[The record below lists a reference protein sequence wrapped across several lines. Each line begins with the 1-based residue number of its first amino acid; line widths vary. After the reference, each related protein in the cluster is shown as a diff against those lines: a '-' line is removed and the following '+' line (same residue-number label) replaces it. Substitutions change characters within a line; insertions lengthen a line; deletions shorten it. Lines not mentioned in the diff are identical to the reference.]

1 MEKLVTAFRRF
12 ASDEAKNNSPLYEY
26 WCERIITNEQ
36 LLNLIMHIPET
47 QPKPNLFFGSVQ
59 YLSAQKGTQLKR
71 IFENPNEVNLEESF
85 QLLLGFCTQHS
96 DELLH
101 LFQTKYVQT
110 NEVQRASYLYPIFSE
125 IAEEAKLPLSLLEI
139 GTSAGLLLNLDG
151 YRYEIEQEPPIS
163 FGNEN
168 SPLTIIAKNYGT
180 PITSVKSL
188 NISHRIGID
197 LNIIDLQDSDEFLWL
212 KSLIWPEQIIRRENL
227 EKARAIH
234 RQYSKFLLTGDF
246 RKLLPPLFDNHVL
259 KSSQI
264 IIFHTHVANQFSVT
278 LKSELLSL
286 LQQLSHIQSIYHI
299 YNNMED
305 KDLHVDF
312 INAGITKNVKILENT
327 DGHGKF
333 FRWNQPLK

>member
-1 MEKLVTAFRRF
+1 M
-12 ASDEAKNNSPLYEY
+12 
-26 WCERIITNEQ
+26 TNEQ

-59 YLSAQKGTQLKR
+59 YLSAQKETPLKR
-71 IFENPNEVNLEESF
+71 VFENPYKVNLAESF
-85 QLLLGFCTQHS
+85 QLLISFCTQHS
-96 DELLH
+96 DELLQ
-101 LFQTKYVQT
+101 LFQTKSVQT

-125 IAEEAKLPLSLLEI
+125 IAEEAKLPLSLFEI

-168 SPLTIIAKNYGT
+168 SPLTLFAKNYGT

-188 NISHRIGID
+188 NILHRIGID

-212 KSLIWPEQIIRRENL
+212 NSLIWPEQIIRKENL
-227 EKARAIH
+227 EKAIAIH
-234 RQYSKFLLTGDF
+234 RQYSKLLLTGDF
-246 RKLLPPLFDNHVL
+246 RNLIPPLFETHGL
-259 KSSQI
+259 KNSQI
-264 IIFHTHVANQFSVT
+264 IIFHTHVANQFPAT
-278 LKSELLSL
+278 LKSELLAL

-299 YNNMED
+299 YNNMYD

-312 INAGITKNVKILENT
+312 IDGGITKNVKILENT

-333 FRWNQPLK
+333 FRWN

>member
-1 MEKLVTAFRRF
+1 MEQLVAVFRRF
-12 ASDEAKNNSPLYEY
+12 AKQEAKNNSPLYEY

-36 LLNLIMHIPET
+36 LLHLIMHIPET

-59 YLSAQKGTQLKR
+59 YLSAQKETPLKR
-71 IFENPNEVNLEESF
+71 IFENPYEVNLEESF
-85 QLLLGFCTQHS
+85 QLLIGFCTQHS

-101 LFQTKYVQT
+101 LFQTKSVQT

-168 SPLTIIAKNYGT
+168 SPLTLFAKNYGT

-188 NISHRIGID
+188 NIVHRFGID
-197 LNIIDLQDSDEFLWL
+197 LNIIDLQDSDEYLWL
-212 KSLIWPEQIIRRENL
+212 KSLIWPEQIIRKENL
-227 EKARAIH
+227 AKAMVIH
-234 RQYSKFLLTGDF
+234 RQYSKLLLTGDF
-246 RKLLPPLFDNHVL
+246 RNLIPPLFENHEL
-259 KSSQI
+259 QNSQI
-264 IIFHTHVANQFSVT
+264 IIFHTHVANQFSAT
-278 LKSELLSL
+278 LKSELLVL
-286 LQQLSHIQSIYHI
+286 LQQLSYIHSIYHI
-299 YNNMED
+299 YNNMYD

-312 INAGITKNVKILENT
+312 IDAGITRTVKILENT
-327 DGHGKF
+327 DGHGKY
-333 FRWNQPLK
+333 FRWN